1 MAVTNV
7 VAFGQITEKSS
18 RRRNKTILH
27 IVLSFNS
34 IALVTREKK
43 RAQTSV
49 LVSNADTVSMQL
61 RK

>member
-7 VAFGQITEKSS
+7 VAFGQISEKSS
-18 RRRNKTILH
+18 RRRNETILH

-34 IALVTREKK
+34 IALVSREKK
-43 RAQTSV
+43 RVQTSV